1 METVTIAKT
10 GLGDAGL
17 EISRVGLGSW
27 AIGGW
32 MWGGSDEAGA
42 VRAIQA
48 AVDHGVTLIDT
59 APVYGQ
65 GLAEELVG
73 RAVDEAGLRHKVV
86 LATKVGL
93 EWREGGRKVF
103 RNATAARITEEIEDS
118 LRRLRTDVID
128 IYQVHWPDEH
138 VPAEETATAL
148 RGLLEAGKIRAIG
161 VSNYSPAQMDA
172 FAELAPLHTTQ
183 PPYNL
188 FERGADA
195 DVLPYCVEHGVVS
208 LTYGVL
214 CRGLL
219 SGKISAERSFA
230 PGDLRRFDPKLR
242 RKRLPQYLAA
252 VERLA
257 QLARERHD
265 RSVLALAVRWAL
277 QQPGVGSVLW
287 GVRRPEQLAPVAEAF
302 GWQLSATD
310 LVDIDRIVAEEIS
323 DPVGAEFMTPGHR
336 PELAPGE

>member
-1 METVTIAKT
+1 METIALADT
-10 GLGDAGL
+10 GV

-32 MWGGSDEAGA
+32 MWGGSDEAAA
-42 VRAIQA
+42 VAAIQA

-73 RAVDEAGLRHKVV
+73 RAVAEAGLRDKVV

-93 EWREGGRKVF
+93 EWREEGRKVY
-103 RNATAARITEEIEDS
+103 RNATKARITQEIDDS

-128 IYQVHWPDEH
+128 IYQVHWPDQH

-172 FAELAPLHTTQ
+172 FREVAPLHTTQ

-195 DVLPYCVEHGVVS
+195 DALPYCVEHRMVS

-219 SGKISAERSFA
+219 SGKITAERRFA

-252 VERLA
+252 VKRLTA
-257 QLARERHD
+257 LARERHD
-265 RSVLALAVRWAL
+265 KSVLALSVRWAL
-277 QQPGVGSVLW
+277 QQEGVGSVLW
-287 GVRRPEQLAPVAEAF
+287 GVRRPEQLAPVGEAF
-302 GWQLSATD
+302 GWELSADD
-310 LVDIDRIVAEEIS
+310 LVAIDAILAEEVI
-323 DPVGAEFMTPGHR
+323 DPVGPEFMTPGHR
-336 PELAPGE
+336 PELGEE